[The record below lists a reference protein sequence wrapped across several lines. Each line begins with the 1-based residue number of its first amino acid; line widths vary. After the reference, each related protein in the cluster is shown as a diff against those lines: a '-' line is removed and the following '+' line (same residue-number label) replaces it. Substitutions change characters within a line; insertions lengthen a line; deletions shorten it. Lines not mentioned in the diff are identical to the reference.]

1 MMYRVLAFSVL
12 LSSCLALPAIAGEA
26 GQGWQGIKKMMSAK
40 EFKAA
45 GLDRLT
51 PAEIEALDDW
61 MLRFLAHES
70 QQVVRTDEKVQAL
83 QNAPVRRRINGTFK
97 GWSGDTTF
105 VLDNGEVWRQRLPG
119 RYAVTLENPEVEIS
133 KNLLGFYE
141 LKVVATGRRVGVK
154 RVK

>member
-1 MMYRVLAFSVL
+1 
-12 LSSCLALPAIAGEA
+12 
-26 GQGWQGIKKMMSAK
+26 MMSAK

-51 PAEIEALDDW
+51 PAEIEVLDDW